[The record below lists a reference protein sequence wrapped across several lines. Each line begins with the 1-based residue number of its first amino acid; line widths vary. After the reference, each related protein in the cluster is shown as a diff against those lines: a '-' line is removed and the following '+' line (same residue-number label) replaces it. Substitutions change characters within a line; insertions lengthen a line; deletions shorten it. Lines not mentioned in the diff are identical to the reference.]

1 MSNEYNAPWRFD
13 GHGINDKDGARI
25 AKVSVV
31 RYTTGGCEINPL
43 FDKYSN
49 LIKEAPTM
57 LDVLER
63 IAPALETAAHLM
75 RLNGSEEEYQ
85 LFKQDIELIRDT
97 ISDVHKGIYKEEK

>member
-57 LDVLER
+57 LKLLEDALHRIETDVY
-63 IAPALETAAHLM
+63 P
-75 RLNGSEEEYQ
+75 N
-85 LFKQDIELIRDT
+85 QDKELIESIKDT
-97 ISDVHKGIYKEEK
+97 ISDAKKGIYDKRI